1 MISSI
6 LCVWRILSFNRYLLV
21 LVTATL
27 FLSTILI
34 NEGFIDSTYTLPDY
48 IVYPKQSITPHYIV
62 LSSYSLAP
70 FTSIFDTGKIEDKLI
85 KVGGV
90 NRTVYEVLAI
100 VRYDSSNIIIRGLRR
115 NDLRVVAGEYEFI
128 GGGFN
133 DNCTN
138 CVWVGISLAQRLG
151 ISVNDTIIVYSP
163 FTSSDHI
170 LVVKGI
176 INTEGPLRYEF
187 LTTLDT
193 ARTIR
198 GSGPNTASIAIVFL
212 NNREDMY
219 RVAELFNIPA
229 SKTSLLEKALLALR
243 YSGGEISARTYENL
257 GNMFLSRLGLSRNL
271 LFALLLAITLLLSLG
286 FYFLGQSLITHDLDR
301 LTILYEQGLPAYKI
315 KLFITLYTL
324 LYLSLAGLVVA
335 IVSEALFPL
344 IRFNILGYERSLV
357 FDGEFLVYSLIINAA
372 LIIAGIWSV
381 KIYGEQ

>member
-176 INTEGPLRYEF
+176 SYNF
-187 LTTLDT
+187 
-193 ARTIR
+193 
-198 GSGPNTASIAIVFL
+198 V
-212 NNREDMY
+212 
-219 RVAELFNIPA
+219 
-229 SKTSLLEKALLALR
+229 
-243 YSGGEISARTYENL
+243 
-257 GNMFLSRLGLSRNL
+257 
-271 LFALLLAITLLLSLG
+271 
-286 FYFLGQSLITHDLDR
+286 
-301 LTILYEQGLPAYKI
+301 
-315 KLFITLYTL
+315 
-324 LYLSLAGLVVA
+324 
-335 IVSEALFPL
+335 
-344 IRFNILGYERSLV
+344 
-357 FDGEFLVYSLIINAA
+357 
-372 LIIAGIWSV
+372 
-381 KIYGEQ
+381 